1 MHCLTLI
8 KQIKKAMKTVNLEVE
23 NIKCAG
29 CETSITKG
37 LMSLDGVLSVV
48 KIDRDKQ
55 NIELTITDDCKVEP
69 ISEKLKS
76 MGYPA
81 KGDNDWFTHAKSY
94 VSCAIG
100 KVTS

>member
-1 MHCLTLI
+1 
-8 KQIKKAMKTVNLEVE
+8 MKTVNLEVE
-23 NIKCAG
+23 NIKCGG
-29 CETSITKG
+29 CETSIKKG
-37 LMSLDGVLSVV
+37 LLSVDGVLSVV

-100 KVTS
+100 KELPKVQRIISPHLLL

>member
-1 MHCLTLI
+1 
-8 KQIKKAMKTVNLEVE
+8 MKNLKLDVE

-29 CETSITKG
+29 CENSITKG
-37 LMSLDGVLSVV
+37 LISLDGVLEVV
-48 KIDRDKQ
+48 KIDRENQ
-55 NIELTITDDCKVEP
+55 TIEMNLADECMTDA

-81 KGDNDWFTHAKSY
+81 KGEGDWVTNAKSY

-100 KVTS
+100 RITE

>member
-1 MHCLTLI
+1 M
-8 KQIKKAMKTVNLEVE
+8 
-23 NIKCAG
+23 
-29 CETSITKG
+29 
-37 LMSLDGVLSVV
+37 SVV

-55 NIELTITDDCKVEP
+55 NIELTITDACKVEP